1 MFLLFRYKEVNTRLR
16 KLLAEERRSMLQVRA
31 NYQNEINSRTELEM
45 LLRDC
50 VEEVRKEAERRYACM
65 YIFLFLSSMLV
76 LGINFRFFPPC
87 LHSTFMILYLILFLT
102 QTHGVC

>member
-1 MFLLFRYKEVNTRLR
+1 MNARLR

-50 VEEVRKEAERRYACM
+50 VEEVRREGERR
-65 YIFLFLSSMLV
+65 
-76 LGINFRFFPPC
+76 
-87 LHSTFMILYLILFLT
+87 
-102 QTHGVC
+102 